1 MMMRVINHIF
11 TEPHLRH
18 SDTHLSSE
26 RRQQMET
33 SDFFLLF
40 LLRTGLLTLRNT
52 AAKAL
57 GDRVRGAVYYSTEKQ
72 EALIKL
78 AFRLMVLDSLGI
90 TQALSSSCCLP
101 KICRR
106 EDEGGKKTQSE
117 NRTKSQFNTNIINI
131 I

>member
-1 MMMRVINHIF
+1 MLEMTTYI
-11 TEPHLRH
+11 
-18 SDTHLSSE
+18 SDTHLPTQ
-26 RRQQMET
+26 RVRQMET
-33 SDFFLLF
+33 SDFFLLCY
-40 LLRTGLLTLRNT
+40 LTAGLLTWRNT

-57 GDRVRGAVYYSTEKQ
+57 GDRVRGAAYYSSVKQ

-78 AFRLMVLDSLGI
+78 AFRLMILDSLGI
-90 TQALSSSCCLP
+90 SQALSSSCCLS

-106 EDEGGKKTQSE
+106 EDEGGKKKQSK

>member
-1 MMMRVINHIF
+1 
-11 TEPHLRH
+11 
-18 SDTHLSSE
+18 
-26 RRQQMET
+26 MET
-33 SDFFLLF
+33 RDFFLLCC
-40 LLRTGLLTLRNT
+40 LGTGLLTLRNT

-57 GDRVRGAVYYSTEKQ
+57 GDRVRGAVCYSTEKQ

-78 AFRLMVLDSLGI
+78 AFRLTVLGSLGI
-90 TQALSSSCCLP
+90 SQTLSSSCCLP